1 MLTTILAAA
10 VVLGVLIFVHELGHF
25 ITAKWV
31 DIEVPRFSIGFGPKV
46 LGFRRGETEYV
57 LSLLPLGGYVKMAGM
72 EEMEPIEGGSATAV
86 AEPGPGETTLPR
98 TDPKP
103 AGRGP
108 RDFESKT
115 IAQRTLVISAGVIM
129 NLLFAYVVFAA
140 IGMFWGVPKA
150 PEAVLGNIVEELLP
164 EGSESLAGLPAGLRL
179 THVGDTQIETLDDL
193 RIALS
198 TARSGPV
205 VLRFDDREPITV
217 EIPTSDSARQ
227 SLIAA
232 FEPIIENEAVLD
244 SVVEDS
250 RADEAGLEA
259 GDRILT
265 ANGQPVSSWQQFGH
279 AIEESPE
286 RPLPVTVLRGSDT
299 VGLTV
304 VPERRTVGDRGYGRI
319 GVTTRPP
326 ILAIERE
333 HLGPGSA
340 LVYGFTETWRWVA
353 LTVDVLG
360 GIFTG
365 RMSARSVG
373 GPILITQISGEAA
386 RAGFETFLTFM
397 ALLSVNLAVLNILP
411 IPVLDGGHLVFL
423 LIEAVRGRPV
433 PIEQRI
439 RLTKVGMVLIFA
451 LMVFALGN
459 DIVRW
464 IGL

>member
-1 MLTTILAAA
+1 MLTILSAA

-72 EEMEPIEGGSATAV
+72 EEMEPIEGGGSATATASQPAASQ
-86 AEPGPGETTLPR
+86 AEVTAQ
-98 TDPKP
+98 KV
-103 AGRGP
+103 RGS

-115 IAQRTLVISAGVIM
+115 IAQRTLVISSGVIM
-129 NLLFAYVVFAA
+129 NLLFAYVVFAL
-140 IGMFWGVPKA
+140 IGMVWGVPKA
-150 PEAVLGNIVEELLP
+150 PDAVLGNIVEEYLP
-164 EGSESLAGLPAGLRL
+164 EGAEALAGLPAGLRL
-179 THVGDTQIETLDDL
+179 THLGDEPIETMDDL
-193 RIALS
+193 RVVFS
-198 TARSGPV
+198 TARSGPMV
-205 VLRFDDREPITV
+205 VVFEGMEPIAIQV
-217 EIPTSDSARQ
+217 PSSDSARQ
-227 SLIAA
+227 GLIAA

-250 RADEAGLEA
+250 PAEEAGLLA
-259 GDRILT
+259 GDRIIS
-265 ANGQPVSSWQQFGH
+265 ANGRPINSWQQFGH

-286 RPLPVTVLRGSDT
+286 QPLAVTVLRDSDT
-299 VGLTV
+299 VSLTV

-319 GVTTRPP
+319 GVTTQPP
-326 ILAIERE
+326 VLTIERE
-333 HLGPGSA
+333 HLGPGAA
-340 LVYGFTETWRWVA
+340 LGYGFTETWRWVD
-353 LTVDVLG
+353 LTVDVLT
-360 GIFTG
+360 GIFSG

-423 LIEAVRGRPV
+423 LVEAVRGRPIS
-433 PIEQRI
+433 IESRI

-451 LMVFALGN
+451 LMAFALGN

-464 IGL
+464 IGI